1 MTEDEIAYAE
11 VFEILSYM
19 DRATVMKIPLE
30 ILQYIKDN
38 RNIEYVSRINPNN
51 FFNKEN
57 VSDKAREILAWID
70 LEYLVSDKNKTEKLK
85 RYIDNEKEYQI
96 NLNKQY
102 SYDKLFENK
111 TIRKSKDTEELA
123 IVKKQNIFN
132 KILNFIKNIF
142 NIDNNI
148 IKLLKR

>member
-1 MTEDEIAYAE
+1 MTENEIAYSE

-38 RNIEYVSRINPNN
+38 RNIQYVSRINPNN

-57 VSDKAREILAWID
+57 VSDKAREILAWMD

-142 NIDNNI
+142 
-148 IKLLKR
+148 K

>member
-19 DRATVMKIPLE
+19 NRATVMKIPLE

-85 RYIDNEKEYQI
+85 RYIDNEKEYKI

-111 TIRKSKDTEELA
+111 TIRKPKDTEELA

-132 KILNFIKNIF
+132 RILNFIKNIF
-142 NIDNNI
+142 S
-148 IKLLKR
+148 IK

>member
-1 MTEDEIAYAE
+1 MTENEIAYSE

-85 RYIDNEKEYQI
+85 RYIDNEKKYRI
-96 NLNKQY
+96 NLNEQY

-132 KILNFIKNIF
+132 RILNFIKNIF
-142 NIDNNI
+142 
-148 IKLLKR
+148 K